1 MFSEVPGSLRRDKG
15 IQQAIIVLQRITSLD
30 NHIRLITPQ
39 GNCHWVFFYHIEII
53 AKNVEFY
60 NFVDYYNM
68 KALDELCNIISSS
81 KGLRS
86 LYIQVTADISNAE
99 TREREIRPYFKLN
112 DQVLKLLVVN
122 KPIKETMDENGFTII
137 GIADFLIRYIK

>member
-1 MFSEVPGSLRRDKG
+1 
-15 IQQAIIVLQRITSLD
+15 
-30 NHIRLITPQ
+30 
-39 GNCHWVFFYHIEII
+39 
-53 AKNVEFY
+53 
-60 NFVDYYNM
+60 M

>member
-1 MFSEVPGSLRRDKG
+1 MD
-15 IQQAIIVLQRITSLD
+15 
-30 NHIRLITPQ
+30 
-39 GNCHWVFFYHIEII
+39 FY
-53 AKNVEFY
+53 AT
-60 NFVDYYNM
+60 
-68 KALDELCNIISSS
+68 

-137 GIADFLIRYIK
+137 GIADFLIRYIKWEMFNVEILKWGGHVKT